1 MVFLVF
7 IMYMG
12 FVFLFFD
19 MRFTFFSKYLVV
31 KPLQNL
37 CSNNTFSILH
47 FSNIPHI
54 FNHPVVFFFVF
65 LWNHFYV
72 IISLVIVESE
82 KYSPPCFSNL
92 LSIAFSIVS
101 RAQISAPPGFSAPTR
116 SPPPGFTSQDK
127 IDRTFFSASPG
138 LYIGDYFYFLFLLFL
153 VKMEF
158 INEKYSYKQKPKKLN

>member
-19 MRFTFFSKYLVV
+19 MQFTFFSKYLVV
-31 KPLQNL
+31 KPLRNL
-37 CSNNTFSILH
+37 CSNSFSILH
-47 FSNIPHI
+47 FSDIPHI
-54 FNHPVVFFFVF
+54 FKHTVVFLVL
-65 LWNHFYV
+65 LWNHFYE
-72 IISLVIVESE
+72 IISLAIVESE
-82 KYSPPCFSNL
+82 KYFPPCFSNL

-116 SPPPGFTSQDK
+116 SPPPGFTSHDK
-127 IDRTFFSASPG
+127 IDRTFISASPG
-138 LYIGDYFYFLFLLFL
+138 LYIGDYFYFLFLFFW

-158 INEKYSYKQKPKKLN
+158 IN